1 LIKVNYLTRKTC
13 FFGTEGYL
21 ATFTREDE
29 LFLPATVPPEDND
42 PMDQD
47 DLGDG
52 DGNTEDIEREA
63 LSKKK

>member
-1 LIKVNYLTRKTC
+1 MV
-13 FFGTEGYL
+13 FGTEKYL
-21 ATFTREDE
+21 VTFTREDE

-63 LSKKK
+63 LSKKI